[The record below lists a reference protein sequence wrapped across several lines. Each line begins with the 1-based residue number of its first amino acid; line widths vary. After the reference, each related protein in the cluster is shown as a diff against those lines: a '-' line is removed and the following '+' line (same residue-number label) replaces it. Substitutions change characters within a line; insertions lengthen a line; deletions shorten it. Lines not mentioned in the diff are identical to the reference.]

1 MGQVEDFG
9 KEVDSL
15 IAPANDQ
22 VKLNVPKEATDVKG
36 AT

>member
-15 IAPANDQ
+15 IAPDDQ